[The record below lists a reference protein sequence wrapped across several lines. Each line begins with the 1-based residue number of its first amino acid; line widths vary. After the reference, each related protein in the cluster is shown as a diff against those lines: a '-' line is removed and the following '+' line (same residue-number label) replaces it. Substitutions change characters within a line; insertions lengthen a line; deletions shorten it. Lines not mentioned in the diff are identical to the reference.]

1 MAMEPLRELSV
12 AAECERFCQLWREA
26 IPDVMVENMAILII
40 GFGLAGY
47 IGIIATQWSLCRS
60 AE

>member
-26 IPDVMVENMAILII
+26 MPDVMVENMAILII
-40 GFGLAGY
+40 HVGLACY
-47 IGIIATQWSLCRS
+47 IGKIAAQWRFRLASD
-60 AE
+60 